1 MKPFSKNPIKFTK
14 KELFRLLKQFDKLYS
29 KRPIKKNIG
38 GMQYP
43 HMFAT
48 YCFLKK
54 IKPAHVIESGVYKG
68 QSTWLIEKTLP
79 KAKIFSIDIDLSKLK
94 YKSKKAKY
102 STIDFS
108 KQNIKQISK
117 NSLVFFDDH
126 QNSLDRVLQCKK
138 FGIKH
143 LIYEDNYA
151 PGTGDCYSPKK
162 ILSNSGN
169 IRKITLKDII
179 KMTKKILKETLKKYF
194 NQNYVP
200 NININE
206 LIWILKLDNITPN
219 IKHKKTLLKN
229 INIYQE
235 FPPVFKTKRTR
246 WNKDW
251 NNENYPTEEP
261 ILDISKKDIYPTAYS
276 EAMSYTWISYV
287 KIKAN

>member
-1 MKPFSKNPIKFTK
+1 MKPYSKNPIRFSK
-14 KELFRLLKQFDKLYS
+14 KELLKFLKRFDELYA

-54 IKPAHVIESGVYKG
+54 INPSFVIESGVHRG

-79 KAKIFSIDIDLSKLK
+79 KAKILSIDIDLSKLK
-94 YKSKKAKY
+94 YRSKKAKY
-102 STIDFS
+102 SFIDFS
-108 KQNIKQISK
+108 KQNFKKIPK
-117 NSLVFFDDH
+117 NTLAFFDDH
-126 QNSLDRVLQCKK
+126 QNALNRILQCKK
-138 FGIKH
+138 LDIKH

-151 PGTGDCYSPKK
+151 PGTGDCYSLKK
-162 ILSNSGN
+162 IIANSGH
-169 IRKITLKDII
+169 IRKITIKDITKVI
-179 KMTKKILKETLKKYF
+179 KKILRESFKKYF

-206 LIWILKLDNITPN
+206 LTWILKLDNIKPN
-219 IKHKKTLLKN
+219 IKHKKLFLKN
-229 INIYQE
+229 ISTYQE
-235 FPPVFKTKRTR
+235 FPPIFITKKTR

-251 NNENYPTEEP
+251 IKENYQTEEP
-261 ILDISKKDIYPTAYS
+261 ILDSSKKRIYPKAYS

-287 KIKAN
+287 RIK

>member
-14 KELFRLLKQFDKLYS
+14 KELLRLLTQFDKLYS
-29 KRPIKKNIG
+29 KRPIKKNIH

-54 IKPAHVIESGVYKG
+54 IKPVYVIESGVHKG

-79 KAKIFSIDIDLSKLK
+79 KAKLLSIDIDLSQLK

-108 KQNIKQISK
+108 KQNLKKISK
-117 NSLVFFDDH
+117 NSLAFFDDH
-126 QNSLDRVLQCKK
+126 QNALDRVLQCKK

-143 LIYEDNYA
+143 LIFDDNYA
-151 PGTGDCYSPKK
+151 PGTGDCYSLKQ
-162 ILSNSGN
+162 ILSNSGY
-169 IRKITLKDII
+169 IRKIKLKEI
-179 KMTKKILKETLKKYF
+179 KKMIKKILKETLKKYF

-200 NININE
+200 NIDINE
-206 LIWILKLDNITPN
+206 LIWYLKFDNIAPN
-219 IKHKKTLLKN
+219 IKHKKALLKN
-229 INIYQE
+229 TIIYQE
-235 FPPVFKTKRTR
+235 FPPVFKTKKTR
-246 WNKDW
+246 WNTDW
-251 NNENYPTEEP
+251 NNKNYPTEEP

-276 EAMSYTWISYV
+276 EAMTYNWISYI